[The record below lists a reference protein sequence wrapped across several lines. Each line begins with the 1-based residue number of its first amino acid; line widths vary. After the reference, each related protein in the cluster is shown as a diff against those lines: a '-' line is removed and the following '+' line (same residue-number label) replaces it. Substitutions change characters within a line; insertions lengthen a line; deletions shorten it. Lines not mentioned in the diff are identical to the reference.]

1 MSKKANKKVDTKGKL
16 TWRLFCTESNK
27 GLALRIILG
36 LLAPYAYLMLCGLV
50 FDRWL
55 RLYGMTTFIFF
66 SYAILQVLGIAVA
79 VLSIVSNRRW
89 KNCGKSAVSVKECVI
104 VCAIVLLIV
113 AGVIAILLTSMG
125 KNEEPR
131 MTGAGEPTVSDVIEI
146 PEADET
152 TQEPVEEATE
162 SSEEE
167 KEEEGSEE
175 KEEPEEG
182 SEEEESEEAEN

>member
-16 TWRLFCTESNK
+16 TWRLFCPKSGK
-27 GLALRIILG
+27 GLTLRIILG

-55 RLYGMTTFIFF
+55 RLYGMTTFVFF

-79 VLSIVSNRRW
+79 VLSIVSYSRR
-89 KNCGKSAVSVKECVI
+89 KKSGKSAVSVAECVI

-113 AGVIAILLTSMG
+113 AGVIAILLTTMG
-125 KNEEPR
+125 KSEEPR
-131 MTGAGEPTVSDVIEI
+131 MTEVDEPAVSDVIEI
-146 PEADET
+146 PEEDEM
-152 TQEPVEEATE
+152 TQEPVEQVTE

-167 KEEEGSEE
+167 KEEEKEE
-175 KEEPEEG
+175 EEEPEEE